1 MFYTISLIIFT
12 SLFFGIQLHLLC
24 VLLRIFLLENGKSSD
39 TMLTTAQN
47 KEIRNKTRGNSI
59 FNLIQFFIIFSE
71 MRNDEK
77 PFSSYA
83 RFILIFRGKM
93 NVAELETQVISVQKA
108 GKLPFFVNATV
119 GTTILGAFD
128 PLPEIADVCERHK
141 LWLHVD
147 VSSSFINF

>member
-1 MFYTISLIIFT
+1 
-12 SLFFGIQLHLLC
+12 
-24 VLLRIFLLENGKSSD
+24 
-39 TMLTTAQN
+39 
-47 KEIRNKTRGNSI
+47 
-59 FNLIQFFIIFSE
+59 
-71 MRNDEK
+71 MRNYQK